1 LDATELKRVFT
12 KLGEHMTDKEMED
25 QIKDFDLDRDGEMNC
40 VEFVVM
46 VQSCKGIDFGL
57 E

>member
-1 LDATELKRVFT
+1 
-12 KLGEHMTDKEMED
+12 MTDKEMED
-25 QIKDFDLDRDGEMNC
+25 QIKDFDLDRDGEMNA